1 MSSPLNWLAGR
12 IKGGDDEF
20 AACWQGGAGDRE
32 QQWHRCRDC
41 PDAGVR
47 GATVIV
53 HGRSSTSAE
62 QVAQSI
68 AGEDGKAVVVT
79 GDLATDKGAE
89 RVASAALAVTGAV
102 DILINNAG
110 TYANHSWME
119 STAEGWA
126 ARYNTNVLSAVRL
139 VQHLIPQMKARGWG
153 RLIQM
158 ASGEATQPFA
168 FMPDYAATKAALV
181 NLTVSL
187 AKEVARTGITVNTV
201 SPGIIV
207 TDGMER
213 FYREVAASRGWGTD
227 CTQIEQ
233 GVLREVLDNQVG
245 RLGRVE
251 EVSNLVAFIAS
262 PLAGFI
268 NGTNLRVD
276 GGSIGTIN

>member
-1 MSSPLNWLAGR
+1 MDLQLAGKVALVTGSSSG
-12 IKGGDDEF
+12 I
-20 AACWQGGAGDRE
+20 GAEIARTLARE
-32 QQWHRCRDC
+32 
-41 PDAGVR
+41 GT
-47 GATVIV
+47 TVIV

-68 AGEDGKAVVVT
+68 ASQDGKAVVVT
-79 GDLATDKGAE
+79 GDLTTDKGAE
-89 RVASAALAVTGAV
+89 QVVSAALAVTGAV

-110 TYANHSWME
+110 TYANQGWME
-119 STAEGWA
+119 STAEEWA
-126 ARYNTNVLSAVRL
+126 ARYNANVLSVVRL
-139 VQHLIPQMKARGWG
+139 VQRLIPQMKARGWG
-153 RLIQM
+153 RIIQM

-168 FMPDYAATKAALV
+168 FMPDYAVTKAALV

-207 TDGMER
+207 TGGVER

-227 CTQIEQ
+227 WALIEQ
-233 GVLREVLDNQVG
+233 GVLREVLDNSVG

-251 EVSNLVAFIAS
+251 EVSYLVAFIAS

-268 NGTNLRVD
+268 NGANLRVD
-276 GGSIGTIN
+276 GGSIGAVN